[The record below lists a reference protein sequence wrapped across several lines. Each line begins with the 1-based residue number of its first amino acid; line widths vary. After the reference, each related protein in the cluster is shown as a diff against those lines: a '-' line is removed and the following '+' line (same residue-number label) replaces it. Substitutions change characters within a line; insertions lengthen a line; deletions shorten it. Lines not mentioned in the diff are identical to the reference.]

1 MQWNGIFVKIAHNLE
16 ADVNEQARRAPLQN
30 GKDDKF
36 GECGENFSKLLTTWK
51 PMKIKQAGKPA
62 SRQAGEFGEV
72 GECGENGNFVK
83 IGDNLEAT
91 M

>member
-1 MQWNGIFVKIAHNLE
+1 ME
-16 ADVNEQARRAPLQN
+16 ANVNEQARRAPLQG
-30 GKDDKF
+30 GKVDKF

-51 PMKIKQAGKPA
+51 PMQIKQEGVPW
-62 SRQAGEFGEV
+62 QAGEFGEF

-91 M
+91 IKCK